1 MKRFYSC
8 GISTISKI
16 STFALAVIIVL
27 SIGFFSAC
35 EEKDDT
41 NKTIS
46 ITEIDLNT
54 DESAFKDYLN
64 DREVYVVNT
73 QEDYEALLSLYVTD
87 LPQIDFSKHSF
98 VIIWSQTGCLLDK
111 TIDFSSNSSNSYDLK
126 INLHLGDCASV
137 DFWYSAFITHT
148 KIADN
153 ATINLNV
160 NEYD

>member
-1 MKRFYSC
+1 MKIKCLKLSAVA
-8 GISTISKI
+8 IVVV
-16 STFALAVIIVL
+16 ALL

-46 ITEIDLNT
+46 ITEIDLKT

-98 VIIWSQTGCLLDK
+98 VILWSQTGCLLDK

-153 ATINLNV
+153 VTINLNV

>member
-1 MKRFYSC
+1 MRRFSSC
-8 GISTISKI
+8 GISTISKV

-35 EEKDDT
+35 EEKEDT

-64 DREVYVVNT
+64 DREIYVVNN

-98 VIIWSQTGCLLDK
+98 VILWSQTGCLPDK
-111 TIDFSSNSSNSYDLK
+111 TIDFSSNSSNSYNLK
-126 INLHLGDCASV
+126 INLHLGDCHSV